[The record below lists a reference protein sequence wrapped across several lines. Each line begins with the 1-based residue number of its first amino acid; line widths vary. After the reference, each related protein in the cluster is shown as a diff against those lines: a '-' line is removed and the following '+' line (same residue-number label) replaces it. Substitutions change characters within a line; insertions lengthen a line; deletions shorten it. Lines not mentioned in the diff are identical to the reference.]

1 MPKLSKQIVLEHRA
15 DEVFDLVA
23 DIRRY
28 PDFIKWIRS
37 MKVSNERAE
46 NGVNYY
52 RGEADVGFKNFS
64 ERFSTDIAADPEART
79 VEVKLAQGPFKR
91 LRNSWKMT
99 PDGNLGTV
107 IDFFIDYEFKNPVLS
122 LLARANTSLAV
133 NRIMQA
139 FIDEADRRF
148 GDRRT

>member
-1 MPKLSKQIVLEHRA
+1 MS
-15 DEVFDLVA
+15 
-23 DIRRY
+23 
-28 PDFIKWIRS
+28 
-37 MKVSNERAE
+37 
-46 NGVNYY
+46 
-52 RGEADVGFKNFS
+52 
-64 ERFSTDIAADPEART
+64 RFSTDIAADTEART